1 MNQFDLSH
9 GLSVSSSMVLD
20 RIPQSEQQTENRP
33 AIAIHAIAL
42 SASHAERVLE
52 VSKISGFGYRQYA
65 SVNSLL
71 ESAAPSAIGCV
82 VFSGGDHPARYLSIV
97 NQLKSY
103 FMTMPIVVLL
113 DAESNTN
120 TVSLMQLGVFSVLT
134 GSVEHVNLLRT
145 INDAVETSVEGHSS
159 VAHGRDASLR
169 MREATAKE
177 LEVLELMMQ
186 GKKNKEISAALG
198 ITVRAVEDRRFRL
211 MKKVSADSVAELVTT
226 AVSARYYDQG
236 FGTSP
241 SSLPVIPT
249 MRKCLKGIE
258 VWKPSR
264 DESCLELHESC
275 YLEASAFQDASR
287 SITFRA
293 GEGMPGKIWQQR
305 SPAFLKELITT
316 EFVRSGIASAAGMT
330 TAIGF
335 PVFCEGR
342 VECVVLIL
350 LDSRDQVKAAF
361 ESWKYD
367 TALSALKLVG
377 GTYINCEKLR
387 RLSEFL
393 SLPIGQGLA
402 GIAVE
407 QNSPYIGARFSENSH
422 AVRGIALSS
431 EQLLSGV
438 ALPLTDSGLSVSD
451 VFLLFNSETTP
462 LFSVL
467 QVWKPISESSE
478 LFMIAEFIDGVPT
491 LSSQVLD
498 VAKSPDKGIAGEAF
512 ASRMPVVLN
521 ENTNS
526 TVVLANQFASQS
538 SMAIAIPTIIA
549 GKLVAVTVLGN

>member
-1 MNQFDLSH
+1 
-9 GLSVSSSMVLD
+9 MVLD
-20 RIPQSEQQTENRP
+20 RNLQSDQPPGNRP
-33 AIAIHAIAL
+33 TITIHAIAL
-42 SASHAERVLE
+42 SSGHAERVLE
-52 VSKISGFGYRQYA
+52 VSKVSAFGYRQYG

-71 ESAAPSAIGCV
+71 ESAAPSAVGCV
-82 VFSGGDHPARYLSIV
+82 LFSGGDHPARYLSIV

-120 TVSLMQLGVFSVLT
+120 TVSLMQLGVYSVLT
-134 GSVEHVNLLRT
+134 GTVDHVSLLRT
-145 INDAVETSVEGHSS
+145 VTDAVETSLEGYSS
-159 VAHGRDASLR
+159 VAHGREASIR

-177 LEVLELMMQ
+177 LEVLDLMMQ
-186 GKKNKEISAALG
+186 GKKNKEIAAALG

-211 MKKVSADSVAELVTT
+211 MKKMSADSVAELVTT

-241 SSLPVIPT
+241 SSLPVVPI

-258 VWKPSR
+258 VWKPSQ

-287 SITFRA
+287 NITFRA
-293 GEGMPGKIWQQR
+293 GEGLPGKIWQQQ

-330 TAIGF
+330 TAMGF

-342 VECVVLIL
+342 VESVVLIL
-350 LDSRDQVKAAF
+350 LDSREQVKAAF
-361 ESWKYD
+361 ESWRYD
-367 TALSALKLVG
+367 PNLAALKLVG

-387 RLSEFL
+387 RLSEYL

-402 GIAVE
+402 GLAVE
-407 QNSPYIGARFSENSH
+407 QRSPYIGARFSENSQ

-431 EQLLSGV
+431 EQLLSGI
-438 ALPLTDSGLSVSD
+438 ALPLTDSSLSVSD

-498 VAKSPDKGIAGEAF
+498 VAKNSDQGIAGEAF
-512 ASRMPVVLN
+512 ATRMPVVLN

-526 TVVLANQFASQS
+526 TVVLANQLAPQS

-549 GKLVAVTVLGN
+549 GKVVAVTVLGS